1 MMKCKID
8 TNYEQKRKKK
18 HNNRQIEV
26 KNHRGLISITF
37 IFRLFGSGKHCFMG
51 SFTNAKI

>member
-8 TNYEQKRKKK
+8 TNYEQKRKKTY
-18 HNNRQIEV
+18 RQIEI

-37 IFRLFGSGKHCFMG
+37 IFTSFGSGKHCFMG